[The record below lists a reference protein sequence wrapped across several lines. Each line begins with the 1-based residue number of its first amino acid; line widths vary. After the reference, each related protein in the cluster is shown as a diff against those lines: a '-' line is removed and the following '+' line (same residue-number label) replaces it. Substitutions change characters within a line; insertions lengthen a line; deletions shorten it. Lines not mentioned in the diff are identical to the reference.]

1 MLSRIVQLTEEAQL
15 SKPKLQR
22 WLDKFGEQYS
32 KAVVLLSLAVAF
44 LGPFLFKWPFISTA
58 GTFRSLNLSRY
69 FFVCIYV
76 LLSTSV
82 FLALLQTFL
91 SGRRDLKCI
100 CFWGV
105 KWVKTTL
112 LNFVC
117 TLGLGSLWR
126 HLCNCLPTI
135 KSKTFSWFLMQVKRR
150 NVHMYVSF
158 SSSILCT
165 IWLSGDF
172 FPSFS
177 AACRGS
183 VYRALGLM
191 VAASPCALAV
201 APLAYATAISA
212 CAKRVAFRIG
222 RQSIYWTCGVKSFS
236 LAF

>member
-58 GTFRSLNLSRY
+58 GTYRNLNLSRY
-69 FFVCIYV
+69 FFICVYL
-76 LLSTSV
+76 LLSSIHISLSCITS
-82 FLALLQTFL
+82 QTFL
-91 SGRRDLKCI
+91 SGRRDFKCI

-150 NVHMYVSF
+150 NVHMDVSF
-158 SSSILCT
+158 SSSIL
-165 IWLSGDF
+165 
-172 FPSFS
+172 
-177 AACRGS
+177 
-183 VYRALGLM
+183 
-191 VAASPCALAV
+191 
-201 APLAYATAISA
+201 
-212 CAKRVAFRIG
+212 
-222 RQSIYWTCGVKSFS
+222 
-236 LAF
+236 